1 MSLISIQGLT
11 WRYPKTNTPVF
22 EDLECTI
29 EPHDFCFI
37 VGRSGVGKTT
47 LVKFLIRQLQ
57 PPKKMIFHAQEDI
70 ARFTSN
76 EVQTY
81 RRKIGVIYQD
91 FKLIERKTVA
101 QNVAYPLEIVGAS
114 KELIDDKVNHVLTLV
129 GLQSKIETNVT
140 YLSGGEKQRVAIAR
154 ALINSPEFIIA
165 DEPTGNLD
173 QEAALKVADTLIEL
187 NKAGHT
193 IIFITHNLQLIEYV
207 RTKHHIKMME
217 LTPTS
222 METHGGK
229 DSE

>member
-1 MSLISIQGLT
+1 MSLISIEGLT
-11 WRYPKTNTPVF
+11 RRYPKTNTSVF
-22 EDLECTI
+22 EGLECTI

-70 ARFTSN
+70 ARFTRD

-81 RRKIGVIYQD
+81 RRRIGVIYQD
-91 FKLIERKTVA
+91 FKLIEWKTVA
-101 QNVAYPLEIVGAS
+101 ENVAYPLEIVGVE
-114 KELIDDKVNHVLTLV
+114 KTLV
-129 GLQSKIETNVT
+129 DQKVDYVLWLVWLQSKKETNIT
-140 YLSGGEKQRVAIAR
+140 FLSWGEKQRVAIAR

-173 QEAALKVADTLIEL
+173 HEAALKVADTLIEL

-207 RTKHHIKMME
+207 REKQAIKVME
-217 LTPTS
+217 LTPTKLQ
-222 METHGGK
+222 TQ
-229 DSE
+229 